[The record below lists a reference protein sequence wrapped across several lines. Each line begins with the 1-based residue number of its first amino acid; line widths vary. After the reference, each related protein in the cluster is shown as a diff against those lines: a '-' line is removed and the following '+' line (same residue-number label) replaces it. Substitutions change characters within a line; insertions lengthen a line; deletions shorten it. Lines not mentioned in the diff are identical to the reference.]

1 MARPKKQKKRKKPGL
16 PPGSLIF
23 TGQKKVENPNVTILK
38 YNEKDLTELKPSDL
52 ELAQPEEGF
61 VSWYDVR
68 GLHETALV
76 DKIGTAF
83 NIHPLVREDVLDI
96 QQRPKF
102 EAYKSGFFIVV
113 RSLKWE
119 KDQEEIQSEQVSIYV
134 GKDFVLSFQETED
147 DVFLPV
153 RERLLNSNGRIR
165 MRGADYLAYALVDSV
180 VDGYFH
186 VLDRIE
192 ENIEDLEDDIFE
204 GRHDNVKM
212 RIHEQRRDV
221 VGLRRSI
228 APLREAINRFSKSE
242 HELIAELTT
251 VFIRDIYDHT
261 IQIVE
266 LMEFYRDALTNLQD
280 LYLSE
285 ISFKM
290 NQVMQVLTIIATI
303 FIPLTFLA
311 GIYGMNFD
319 NIPELHWKYS
329 YFVLWGLMIL
339 VTLIL
344 LRYFRKKQWL

>member
-1 MARPKKQKKRKKPGL
+1 MARTKKQKRRKKAGL

-23 TGQKKVENPNVTILK
+23 TGQKKVEDPDVTILK
-38 YNEKDLTELKPSDL
+38 YNENELSVLKASDL
-52 ELAQPEEGF
+52 EQAQPQEGY
-61 VSWYDVR
+61 VSWFDVR
-68 GLHETALV
+68 GLHETKV
-76 DKIGTAF
+76 VEQIGSKF
-83 NIHPLVREDVLDI
+83 SIHPLVLEDVLDI
-96 QQRPKF
+96 HQRPKF
-102 EAYKSGFFIVV
+102 EAYKSGFFIIL

-119 KDQEEIQSEQVSIYV
+119 KEHVEIQSEQVSIYV
-134 GKDFVLSFQETED
+134 GKDFVMSFQETAD
-147 DVFLPV
+147 DVFQPI
-153 RERLLNSNGRIR
+153 RDRLESSKGRIR
-165 MRGADYLAYALVDSV
+165 ARGADYLAYALVDSV
-180 VDGYFH
+180 VDQYYH

-192 ENIEDLEDDIFE
+192 ENIEQLEDDIFE

-228 APLREAINRFSKSE
+228 APLREAINKFGKSE
-242 HELIAELTT
+242 HELIRDLTT

-261 IQIVE
+261 IQVVE
-266 LMEFYRDALTNLQD
+266 LMEFYRDALNNLQD

-329 YFVLWGLMIL
+329 YFVLWGIMIL
-339 VTLIL
+339 VTLWL